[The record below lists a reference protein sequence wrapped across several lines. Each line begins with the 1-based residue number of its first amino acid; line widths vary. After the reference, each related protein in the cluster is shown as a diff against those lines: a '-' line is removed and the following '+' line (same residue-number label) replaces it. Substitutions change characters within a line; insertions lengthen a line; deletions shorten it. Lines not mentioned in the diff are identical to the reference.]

1 MSPRPISAFSRLTD
15 EETPWDRPLLSSR
28 SKSID
33 EDSQGSSD
41 RQTNDWAYAK
51 VRTDPRDQHEPR
63 LKAVHNKDQYKS
75 RSELSNIEDS
85 TKTSKPITR
94 TKWSR
99 LLNGWIVHFP
109 AILVTIAVLL
119 IGSVRF
125 YWYPEIGPVVGGY
138 RLDTDVISNILQL
151 VAKLHELLIVASLS
165 AVALAIYRRHLVTS
179 GIRLGFL
186 TGGYRVGDLTYLTSS
201 AFRRQGLD
209 TSKPWEMLLPAFL
222 VFATIVSTIVGPASA
237 VLLLPSLGWY
247 EFDTSLAFSK
257 IEPPLLYG
265 VTRNKTWFESPFGR
279 SAECKGPAGVQ
290 RRYCTAS
297 GFPEILSWVRDYAA
311 TDLTNNITF
320 HATSSEIRRHLVFTQ
335 ADEKSSV
342 ASTTLCTTPPHFL
355 MTNVG
360 LFQQFI
366 RNSDVGV
373 ISREPRYRLT
383 AGGGVNITSP
393 SGNGTGLYQPFV
405 QSKCAIYDRSH
416 LQKTVESVYFPSK
429 DLNCFN
435 DPECSQSQENP
446 RRFTKD
452 WLDDPKYDDISAA
465 STYFLE
471 KENTSIAFMNG
482 IVPDATLGQEKNLV
496 YICSL
501 LASWAPSKFS
511 VDPGV
516 SDTLH
521 SSLNDDESMR
531 KIYRSSNN
539 TDVRVMKFH
548 ADWFRHLNPGWNLSD
563 TARATGIG
571 QIIMNFSSKQ
581 EQNGTTVNV
590 LAPVDGTNNTA
601 AEIFL
606 AKVFGVYLLEGLARG
621 NLEQRTRVKLNET
634 EDQLTY
640 LDLNEQHG
648 YRGGIHTVSHYNNT
662 HHRDKWNGNT
672 VEVSSSF
679 ADFKAMLNT
688 TFPMNFTAERY
699 GYGSGQGRKTLE
711 FAQVM
716 MLIYLGTITFYA
728 ASVGIG
734 YVLELLKF
742 KSGGKRIRVLSVI
755 PWSDLQDLII
765 LALKTPPPSDED
777 LADAGAGVTSEKV
790 WEKVVRAES
799 DDKRNVQLAFQ
810 ETTHTRKLDVTRKE
824 RYY

>member
-416 LQKTVESVYFPSK
+416 LQKTV
-429 DLNCFN
+429 D
-435 DPECSQSQENP
+435 
-446 RRFTKD
+446 
-452 WLDDPKYDDISAA
+452 
-465 STYFLE
+465 
-471 KENTSIAFMNG
+471 
-482 IVPDATLGQEKNLV
+482 
-496 YICSL
+496 
-501 LASWAPSKFS
+501 WAPSKFS